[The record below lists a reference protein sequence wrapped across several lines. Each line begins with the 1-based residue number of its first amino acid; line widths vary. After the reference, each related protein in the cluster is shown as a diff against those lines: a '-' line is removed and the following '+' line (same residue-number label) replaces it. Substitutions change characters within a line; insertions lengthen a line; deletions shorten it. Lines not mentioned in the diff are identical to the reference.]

1 MMDDVTPH
9 IHPAFRPNYPPAFHF
24 GIASANMAG
33 PSKEDSSQS
42 NREHGTSAQARKRRD
57 RVKRRSRL
65 QQHLSSLEKIS
76 NTPIQAADHPIPSIE
91 RPEPG
96 PKVKVE
102 SPSPEPSIMAP
113 AAEPKTPIRV
123 PKASATYTPSTQD
136 PELRTDINS
145 RLLADGHITT

>member
-76 NTPIQAADHPIPSIE
+76 NTPIRAADHPIPSIE
-91 RPEPG
+91 TAEPDRKIKVESSRPEPS
-96 PKVKVE
+96 V
-102 SPSPEPSIMAP
+102 MAP